1 MCKILSKHDQIF
13 KSKFENK
20 YNLCSPDIQN
30 ELVNI
35 CTDVVKKEIVCHI
48 KKLVFFLSWWMM
60 LGMLINLVIILIFK
74 HNFLINH

>member
-48 KKLVFFLSWWMM
+48 KKTGFFAIMVDDARYVNKSCYY
-60 LGMLINLVIILIFK
+60 INF
-74 HNFLINH
+74 